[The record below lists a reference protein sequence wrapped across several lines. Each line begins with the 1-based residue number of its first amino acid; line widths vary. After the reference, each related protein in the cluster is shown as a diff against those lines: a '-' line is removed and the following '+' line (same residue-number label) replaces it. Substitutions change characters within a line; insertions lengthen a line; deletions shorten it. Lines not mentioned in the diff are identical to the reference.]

1 MPMCTLRP
9 PLRLYYE
16 CTYPEPIRVE
26 AGRWGWRRVS
36 RGQLRPPRGIQG
48 PLASPWDHHWTHRYR
63 GACRACERS
72 ERYISQL
79 FLNWYDLSEVG
90 NIRGE
95 SRAHWHPL
103 GTTTG
108 HPVIGVLVGPVRDQ
122 RDIYTV
128 SQLFLNW
135 YDLSEVGNIRGES
148 RAHWHSLGT
157 TRHPIIG
164 VLVGSI
170 GEQREIYVIMY
181 QIYEPSYGWITMVWT
196 IWCMNYPM
204 YELLQRQLLS
214 EVWTIWFSIY

>member
-95 SRAHWHPL
+95 SRAHWH
-103 GTTTG
+103 
-108 HPVIGVLVGPVRDQ
+108 
-122 RDIYTV
+122 
-128 SQLFLNW
+128 
-135 YDLSEVGNIRGES
+135 
-148 RAHWHSLGT
+148 SLGT
-157 TRHPIIG
+157 TRHPFIG